1 MKSAHWSVGKKKC
14 FWTYP
19 VDELFSWEYHCHTG
33 EFANALRVG
42 EIADMFWRQMAINEA
57 KIAALMEEVNFIHF
71 ANVLYWKQGAECSRE
86 ARAEYQ
92 RRQDRLREIRSEV
105 LDLRFTD
112 NN

>member
-1 MKSAHWSVGKKKC
+1 
-14 FWTYP
+14 
-19 VDELFSWEYHCHTG
+19 
-33 EFANALRVG
+33 
-42 EIADMFWRQMAINEA
+42 MFWRQMAINEA
-57 KIAALMEEVNFIHF
+57 KIAALKEEVNFIHF